1 MQSPNVPP
9 VVISTTVHLAVALAF
24 SLTAF
29 KERQF
34 AVRKLVASV
43 HLAEDEHLPPHSDL
57 INYLTKDAETSA
69 KIVVICIIHIHH
81 SHNGIFI
88 NSFGTP

>member
-43 HLAEDEHLPPHSDL
+43 RLAEEMVALQVFL
-57 INYLTKDAETSA
+57 EGEGLLTAGDATHVEPR
-69 KIVVICIIHIHH
+69 VVPCWG
-81 SHNGIFI
+81 SLARCLY
-88 NSFGTP
+88 